1 MIMNH
6 ASCGCALYSLLC
18 FSFGFYLRFVLV
30 SKNVDVVIQNMT
42 FRPMGFAAVKPTN
55 YIVCMSDCA
64 YVSAC
69 AHSLNHSC
77 KIALDLL
84 YLHKRNSFSFSEGS
98 CSTCWLDISGT
109 LVCWWV
115 ARSSL
120 SSRIMNEILKTNNDQ
135 GHLISTQVC
144 S

>member
-64 YVSAC
+64 YVSTC
-69 AHSLNHSC
+69 AHSLIHSC
-77 KIALDLL
+77 NNIWTLL
-84 YLHKRNSFSFSEGS
+84 YSYEVNVPLFNKNEFWFQKQYMFSSFKS
-98 CSTCWLDISGT
+98 L
-109 LVCWWV
+109 
-115 ARSSL
+115 RSRWKYKVYNL
-120 SSRIMNEILKTNNDQ
+120 TFLEN
-135 GHLISTQVC
+135 
-144 S
+144 